1 LKVIVRQHNSKGLR
15 VSSNLIAPR
24 GTQNCVTVTLFSGQ
38 KWNSS
43 SLLPLVQKAAVQLVA
58 PSVERVQ
65 DFTKESLGCE
75 SNNTSR
81 NPQLDAL
88 HCLPGTGCCCWQVT
102 AGMSL
107 HSRQHAV
114 AAVDQDSS
122 SKQQT
127 FHTSRA
133 APADAGSWP
142 QQQHSQVDT
151 SSNQCCCAWRAGIPA
166 GSAETPTYTTRHG
179 CSGCSC
185 DQAAVTCSSQLQPP
199 TCSGGDE
206 PSTPGSGTTHWA
218 AAAAAA
224 AAAASKLFRAPPI
237 LLLLPCR
244 L

>member
-1 LKVIVRQHNSKGLR
+1 
-15 VSSNLIAPR
+15 VSQTTHDATPSWMR
-24 GTQNCVTVTLFSGQ
+24 CTVCLALAADAGSCSWDVLALQTTTDAG
-38 KWNSS
+38 
-43 SLLPLVQKAAVQLVA
+43 AAVV
-58 PSVERVQ
+58 
-65 DFTKESLGCE
+65 
-75 SNNTSR
+75 
-81 NPQLDAL
+81 
-88 HCLPGTGCCCWQVT
+88 
-102 AGMSL
+102 
-107 HSRQHAV
+107 
-114 AAVDQDSS
+114 DSS

-142 QQQHSQVDT
+142 WQLHSQVDT

-166 GSAETPTYTTRHG
+166 GSAETPTCAKIHW

-224 AAAASKLFRAPPI
+224 AASKLFRAPPI